1 MIRDNLIIELSAWGF
16 DDVPERPF
24 ALIDGARAPAEE
36 VLASHRVWDG
46 RSAIVHEIPLDLQE
60 MLGRIAERNAIRA
73 EFHGLVWELGV
84 VDLRMLVSFQRRL
97 VLRDEFV
104 ESQDVA
110 WPSRIDLAFPPDR
123 SSGFAHKLSCNALT
137 LISDN
142 PDLTARLH
150 AKPDKEQPFGLT
162 IHHGSPFMEVGVY
175 RGRWFLRD
183 GYHRAYRLL
192 RSGIFEMPAVI
203 VHARTFEELGANQ
216 PWFFPEEVLFH
227 NRPPLVTDFQRD
239 ELQVR
244 WRRPARR
251 KVIRIA
257 ITEAFELSCS
267 EEGEET
273 QYEYC
278 NQAR

>member
-1 MIRDNLIIELSAWGF
+1 MRDNLILELSAWGF
-16 DDVPERPF
+16 DEVPERSF
-24 ALIDGARAPAEE
+24 ALIDRAQARTEE
-36 VLASHRVWDG
+36 VLASRPAWDA
-46 RSAIVHEIPLDLQE
+46 RSAIVHEIPAHLQE
-60 MLGRIAERNAIRA
+60 MLGLIAGRDDLQA
-73 EFHGLVWELGV
+73 EFQGLVWELGV
-84 VDLRMLVSFQRRL
+84 VDLRLLVSFQRRL

-110 WPSRIDLAFPPDR
+110 WSSRIDLAFPPHR
-123 SSGFAHKLSCNALT
+123 SSYFAHMLSHNGLT
-137 LISDN
+137 LISEN
-142 PDLTARLH
+142 PDLTLRLH
-150 AKPDKEQPFGLT
+150 TKPDKELPFGLT

-192 RSGIFEMPAVI
+192 RSGIVEMPAVI
-203 VHARTFEELGANQ
+203 VHARTLEELGANQ
-216 PWFFPEEVLFH
+216 PWFFPEQVLFQ
-227 NRPPLVTDFQRD
+227 NRPPLATDFQCD
-239 ELQVR
+239 ELLVR
-244 WRRPARR
+244 WRRPVRR

-257 ITEAFELSCS
+257 ITEEFEPSCS

>member
-1 MIRDNLIIELSAWGF
+1 MIRDNLILELSAWGF

-24 ALIDGARAPAEE
+24 ALIDGARTHAEE
-36 VLASHRVWDG
+36 VLASRRVWNG
-46 RSAIVHEIPLDLQE
+46 RSAIVHEIPLKLQE
-60 MLGRIAERNAIRA
+60 MLERIVERDDVQA
-73 EFHGLVWELGV
+73 EFQGLIWELGV
-84 VDLRMLVSFQRRL
+84 VDLRMLLSFQRRL

-104 ESQDVA
+104 ESQDGV
-110 WPSRIDLAFPPDR
+110 WSSRIDLAFPPHR
-123 SSGFAHKLSCNALT
+123 SSCFAHDLSHNALT
-137 LISDN
+137 LISEN

-150 AKPDKEQPFGLT
+150 AKPDKEQSFGLA

-175 RGRWFLRD
+175 RDRWFLRD

-192 RSGIFEMPAVI
+192 RSGIFEMPVVI
-203 VHARTFEELGANQ
+203 VYARTLEELGANQ
-216 PWFFPEEVLFH
+216 PWFFPEQVLFQ
-227 NRPPLVTDFQRD
+227 NRPPMVTDFQCD
-239 ELQVR
+239 ELLVR